1 MTQLHVALAQLNLT
15 VGDLLGNLEKHRQA
29 LHEAKQKQIDIIIF
43 PELSLTGYSP
53 EDLLLRK
60 DFLQAAEDTLQQFIA
75 DTKDSDI
82 ACFVGHP
89 TLTAKGLYNACSC
102 VRGGEVV
109 ACYFKHALPNYGVFD
124 EKRYFVS
131 GHDSCLVTHK
141 GVQLGLIICED
152 AWQVSPAEA
161 VRAQGAEILIVPNAS
176 PFETDKHARRL
187 KAISSRAKENNLP
200 VIYVNLVGGQD
211 EVVFDGGSM
220 IVNQEGMLCQW
231 AGFFNETL
239 FTATLDFSTRE
250 IVPTTSIHLPPPEKT
265 IYEGLVQGVRDY
277 VHKNHFEQ
285 VYIGVSGGIDS
296 ALVFAI
302 ALDALGPKYVHP
314 VFMPSRYTAAISKED
329 VSALTLAAGVSYTTL
344 SIEPAFQA
352 FTTILSSVLK
362 GSSPGATEE
371 NIQSR
376 CRGVLLM
383 ALANKS
389 NGLVLTTGNR
399 SEIATGYCTLYG
411 DMVGAFNPLKD
422 VPKTLVYQLARYRNT
437 VSPLIPGR
445 ILTRAPSAEL
455 KANQTDQDTLPPY
468 DILDGILYQYLN
480 RGKNESE
487 IIEAGFDE
495 KVVSQVVA
503 LVKNSEYKRHQTAPG
518 TRINLKSFGKDW
530 RYPITNGF
538 ASLSEITSGLKL

>member
-1 MTQLHVALAQLNLT
+1 
-15 VGDLLGNLEKHRQA
+15 
-29 LHEAKQKQIDIIIF
+29 
-43 PELSLTGYSP
+43 
-53 EDLLLRK
+53 
-60 DFLQAAEDTLQQFIA
+60 
-75 DTKDSDI
+75 
-82 ACFVGHP
+82 
-89 TLTAKGLYNACSC
+89 
-102 VRGGEVV
+102 
-109 ACYFKHALPNYGVFD
+109 
-124 EKRYFVS
+124 
-131 GHDSCLVTHK
+131 
-141 GVQLGLIICED
+141 
-152 AWQVSPAEA
+152 
-161 VRAQGAEILIVPNAS
+161 
-176 PFETDKHARRL
+176 
-187 KAISSRAKENNLP
+187 
-200 VIYVNLVGGQD
+200 
-211 EVVFDGGSM
+211 
-220 IVNQEGMLCQW
+220 
-231 AGFFNETL
+231 
-239 FTATLDFSTRE
+239 
-250 IVPTTSIHLPPPEKT
+250 
-265 IYEGLVQGVRDY
+265 
-277 VHKNHFEQ
+277 
-285 VYIGVSGGIDS
+285 
-296 ALVFAI
+296 
-302 ALDALGPKYVHP
+302 
-314 VFMPSRYTAAISKED
+314 MPSRYTAAISKED